1 MKSKQFKIG
10 ACGYLLMLF
19 VLAFGN
25 LYAQQTISG
34 SVTDETGPLPGVT
47 VVEKGTSNGTTS
59 DFDGNFTITVAD
71 ENSTLV
77 FSYIGFI
84 TQEVAA
90 DSDSYNITM
99 VSGADELQEVVVTG
113 YGTQRKATLTGSVA
127 AIGGDELEKSSSPN
141 LGTALAGKV
150 AGLFID
156 TGNGAPGAD
165 NPAIRVRGT
174 NTFNN
179 SSALIV
185 IDGIPDRAGGLAR
198 INPADIESI
207 SVLKDASAAIYGARA
222 ANGVILITTKR
233 GKEGDAKVKITSNYG
248 WQNFTTTPD
257 MLTGAE
263 YMDLVNV
270 LNVYKLPV
278 GEWQAANASR
288 GQPFTRPNGEVL
300 NPTYSTDRIQNTAA
314 GTDLWNYPDT
324 DWMEEVQRRNA
335 PTYKT
340 ERSNHWRG

>member
-1 MKSKQFKIG
+1 MTNRMTLNHMINKLKQDMKSKQFNFG

-84 TQEVAA
+84 TQEVTA

-185 IDGIPDRAGGLAR
+185 ILA
-198 INPADIESI
+198 
-207 SVLKDASAAIYGARA
+207 
-222 ANGVILITTKR
+222 
-233 GKEGDAKVKITSNYG
+233 
-248 WQNFTTTPD
+248 
-257 MLTGAE
+257 
-263 YMDLVNV
+263 
-270 LNVYKLPV
+270 
-278 GEWQAANASR
+278 
-288 GQPFTRPNGEVL
+288 
-300 NPTYSTDRIQNTAA
+300 
-314 GTDLWNYPDT
+314 
-324 DWMEEVQRRNA
+324 
-335 PTYKT
+335 
-340 ERSNHWRG
+340 